1 MLSVINVGLLTY
13 ADEKFGAAQSFDE
26 FLKTEFGGSMKEFLR
41 NRKKVAT
48 AQRMEILLAGRVD
61 VPKII
66 CNKGLTIAN
75 ENDMQVVPLAI
86 KKDTPSQKFRI
97 PFKNI
102 GQ

>member
-1 MLSVINVGLLTY
+1 
-13 ADEKFGAAQSFDE
+13 
-26 FLKTEFGGSMKEFLR
+26 MKEFLR

-75 ENDMQVVPLAI
+75 ENDM
-86 KKDTPSQKFRI
+86 
-97 PFKNI
+97 
-102 GQ
+102 